1 MEDLA
6 LEARRNAD
14 PRGQLSIVY
23 LNSDAGEE
31 GRTEVESILS
41 EIPGIYFVD
50 QEETLTEFIAFS
62 DADPELLNEMRV
74 EQMPP
79 SWRVD
84 RAGEPLPAEI
94 RSILEM
100 NEYVRR
106 VAEPVQ

>member
-1 MEDLA
+1 MTAFDE
-6 LEARRNAD
+6 
-14 PRGQLSIVY
+14 
-23 LNSDAGEE
+23 
-31 GRTEVESILS
+31 
-41 EIPGIYFVD
+41 